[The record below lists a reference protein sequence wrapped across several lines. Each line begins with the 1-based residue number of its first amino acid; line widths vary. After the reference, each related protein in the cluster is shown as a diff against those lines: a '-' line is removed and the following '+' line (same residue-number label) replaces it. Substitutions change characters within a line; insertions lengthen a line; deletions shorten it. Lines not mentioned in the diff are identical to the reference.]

1 MMTETMMIVMI
12 DIQMLGMKAILMMM
26 LMVMMSIL
34 MMMMRRRRKKRVMM
48 MVVISSAEVARWV
61 CMQLG
66 HTTGGTPSINITAHW
81 TRVTPTLRTSGVPGM
96 A

>member
-1 MMTETMMIVMI
+1 MAETMMIVMI

-34 MMMMRRRRKKRVMM
+34 MMMMRRKKRVMM